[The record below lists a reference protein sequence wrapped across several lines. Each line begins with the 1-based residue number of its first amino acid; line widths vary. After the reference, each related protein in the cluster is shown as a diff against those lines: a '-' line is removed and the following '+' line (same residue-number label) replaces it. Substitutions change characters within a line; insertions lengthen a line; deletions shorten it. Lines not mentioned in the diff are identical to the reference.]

1 MGSAIVEPFLYGRG
15 VDHIDVMIFSHF
27 DDDHA
32 RGLLTVLRDMKVT
45 TVIYGKPAGS
55 DIYKDMLEIAQSKKI
70 RLIQVGRGDK
80 FYMGET
86 VFEVL
91 NPSRDSTLAN
101 DNDNSVV
108 LKMTFDNMS
117 FLFTGDLGF
126 EGERQLLNSGLDLEA
141 EVLKAGH
148 HGSATSTS
156 GEFLSR
162 VNPTFAVISAG
173 KDNSFGHPSPKVL
186 DMLKQKG
193 IKIFRTDLQGAVT
206 FKIQKNNVKI
216 FTSIPGEM

>member
-1 MGSAIVEPFLYGRG
+1 
-15 VDHIDVMIFSHF
+15 
-27 DDDHA
+27 
-32 RGLLTVLRDMKVT
+32 
-45 TVIYGKPAGS
+45 
-55 DIYKDMLEIAQSKKI
+55 
-70 RLIQVGRGDK
+70 
-80 FYMGET
+80 
-86 VFEVL
+86 
-91 NPSRDSTLAN
+91 
-101 DNDNSVV
+101 
-108 LKMTFDNMS
+108 MTYDNMS

-126 EGERQLLNSGLDLEA
+126 EGERQLLNSGLDLGA

-156 GEFLSR
+156 EEFLSR

-173 KDNSFGHPSPKVL
+173 KDNNFGHPSPKVL